1 MTRTIHNDDYR
12 LLLGFMQQVRETAG
26 ITQVALAHRLRST
39 QSYVSKCERGERR
52 IDVMEFVRYC
62 EALEVDAGVLM
73 DAFLDYRDYRLAG
86 DESMAAAVT
95 ALMRRSK
102 RRQRMRVPL
111 KPGGQPKGTA

>member
-12 LLLGFMQQVRETAG
+12 LLLSFMQQVRDAAG
-26 ITQVALAHRLRST
+26 ITQVALAHRLRTT
-39 QSYVSKCERGERR
+39 QSYISKCERGERR
-52 IDVMEFVRYC
+52 LDIIEFVRYC

-73 DAFLDYRDYRLAG
+73 DAFLDYRDYRLTS
-86 DESMAAAVT
+86 DESMGEAVT

-111 KPGGQPKGTA
+111 KPGRKPKGSA